1 MAVTRVGEQW
11 CRCQPEACAVTDTP
25 ELGGRIKVVA
35 FRCGVSVVDM
45 LRAMLE
51 RGFPE
56 HGAES

>member
-1 MAVTRVGEQW
+1 
-11 CRCQPEACAVTDTP
+11 VTDTP